1 MSTLVSYE
9 TDGTTATV
17 TMDDGK
23 VNVLSLAMAR
33 ELNAALDRAAAER
46 QVVLLTGREGVFS
59 AVFDLA
65 VLGEGGH
72 GAMEMVRAGFELAER
87 VLSFPLPVVMACP
100 GHAVA
105 MGSTGPSSWPT
116 CTGPR
121 PRSTPAS
128 STGRSTPPTCTPP
141 PGTPRR
147 GWPSSTWPPTPPASC
162 APGSRRCGRC
172 AKPSTPTPPTSA
184 GGRWLPRLRNVVP
197 IPLSGAAPQAE
208 DPGAT

>member
-23 VNVLSLAMAR
+23 VNVLSLAMVR

-59 AVFDLA
+59 AGFDLA
-65 VLGEGGH
+65 V
-72 GAMEMVRAGFELAER
+72 AMVVFLL
-87 VLSFPLPVVMACP
+87 LSP
-100 GHAVA
+100 
-105 MGSTGPSSWPT
+105 
-116 CTGPR
+116 GPR

-128 STGRSTPPTCTPP
+128 STGRSAPPICTPP

-172 AKPSTPTPPTSA
+172 VKPSTPTPPTSA